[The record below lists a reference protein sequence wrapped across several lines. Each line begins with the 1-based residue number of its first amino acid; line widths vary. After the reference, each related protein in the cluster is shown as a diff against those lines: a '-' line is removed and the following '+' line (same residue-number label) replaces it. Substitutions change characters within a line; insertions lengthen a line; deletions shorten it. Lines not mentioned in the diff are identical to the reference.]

1 MMDMFESQQV
11 SATSAQCSAHVSKVH
26 RFNREACCMCVHMDM
41 LMECENLVQESML
54 KFIHGQ
60 VPSARHRGLASKAE
74 YPIAQ
79 TNRKLKRKT
88 ASE

>member
-1 MMDMFESQQV
+1 MDV
-11 SATSAQCSAHVSKVH
+11 
-26 RFNREACCMCVHMDM
+26 